1 MVNKFVYYND
11 TPRIVSIH
19 PATITHGCEVNMD
32 AIQPGELRTF
42 ILPEGTYP
50 WVKMWDYAPK
60 GNLQI
65 LVSPHS
71 DENDAPVKHEP
82 VEMDPL
88 RRAMLDEAFTA
99 IFKKSY
105 KQVKEEDK

>member
-1 MVNKFVYYND
+1 MANKFVYYND
-11 TPRIVSIH
+11 TPRIVGIH
-19 PATITHGCEVNMD
+19 PATITHGCDVDMS

-60 GNLQI
+60 GSLQI

-71 DENDAPVKHEP
+71 ESDDGFVKHEP
-82 VEMDPL
+82 VEIDPV
-88 RRAMLDEAFTA
+88 RKAMIEQSVKEL
-99 IFKKSY
+99 FKKRDPHN
-105 KQVKEEDK
+105 KEEK